1 MRNRSKKTRSAAASL
16 DPAIAQQMAAA
27 VRPAELSQADRDA
40 IHGRIMRRI
49 RDEAQPGQ
57 ESLPAPPATT
67 ASHCPVLFA
76 YPLGGNSDGLSMSI
90 CDGFTGAVGNT
101 PLIRLRRLSE
111 ETGCEILGKA
121 EFMNP
126 GGSVK
131 DRAAKWIVLDAERRG
146 VLKPGGTVVEGTAG
160 NTGIGLAHV
169 CNARGYRCV
178 IVMPDNQAAEKY
190 QVIEALGADLRK
202 VPAVPYSNP
211 NQYQKVA
218 GRLAQELPNAIW
230 ANQFDNT
237 ANRDAHFESTGPE
250 LWRDTNGKI
259 DAFCAATG
267 TGGTLAGVA
276 RYLKSKSAAVR
287 IVLVDP
293 PGSALYHYVKD
304 GELKTDGG
312 SSITEGIGT
321 GRVTANLEGCPID
334 DALRIPDA
342 QTLHFVY
349 RLLREEGLLLGST
362 AGINVAAAAALAKQM
377 GPGHTIVTI
386 LCDGGAKYQSRLF
399 NPAWIAER
407 GFTQA
412 IA

>member
-1 MRNRSKKTRSAAASL
+1 
-16 DPAIAQQMAAA
+16 
-27 VRPAELSQADRDA
+27 
-40 IHGRIMRRI
+40 
-49 RDEAQPGQ
+49 
-57 ESLPAPPATT
+57 
-67 ASHCPVLFA
+67 
-76 YPLGGNSDGLSMSI
+76 MSVT
-90 CDGFTGAVGNT
+90 DGFTGSVGNT
-101 PLIRLRRLSE
+101 PLIRLRHLSE

-146 VLKPGGTVVEGTAG
+146 TLKAGGTVVEGTAG

-190 QVIEALGADLRK
+190 QIIEALGAELRK

-218 GRLAQELPNAIW
+218 GRLAQELPNAVW

-250 LWRDTNGKI
+250 IWAQTGGRI

-267 TGGTLAGVA
+267 TGGTLAGIA

-293 PGSALYHYVKD
+293 PGSALFHWFKD

-321 GRVTANLEGCPID
+321 GRVTANLQGTPID
-334 DALRIPDA
+334 DALRISDA
-342 QTLHFVY
+342 QTMHYVY
-349 RLLREEGLLLGST
+349 RLMREEGLLLGST
-362 AGINVAAAAALAKQM
+362 AGINVAAAVMLAKQL

-399 NPAWIAER
+399 NQAWVAEK
-407 GFTQA
+407 GFSDA
-412 IA
+412 IRA

>member
-1 MRNRSKKTRSAAASL
+1 
-16 DPAIAQQMAAA
+16 
-27 VRPAELSQADRDA
+27 V
-40 IHGRIMRRI
+40 
-49 RDEAQPGQ
+49 
-57 ESLPAPPATT
+57 
-67 ASHCPVLFA
+67 
-76 YPLGGNSDGLSMSI
+76 SI
-90 CDGFTGAVGNT
+90 TDGFIGAIGNT
-101 PLIRLRRLSE
+101 PLIRLRRLSD

-146 VLKPGGTVVEGTAG
+146 ALKPGGTVVEGTAG

-169 CNARGYRCV
+169 CNARGYKCI

-190 QVIEALGADLRK
+190 QIIEALGADLRK

-218 GRLAQELPNAIW
+218 GRLAQEVPDAIW

-250 LWRDTNGKI
+250 IWADTGGNI

-276 RYLKSKSAAVR
+276 RFLKSKSAAVR

-293 PGSALYHYVKD
+293 PGSALYHYFKD

-321 GRVTANLEGCPID
+321 GRVTANLEGAPID
-334 DALRIPDA
+334 DALRISDGE
-342 QTLHFVY
+342 TMHHVY

-362 AGINVAAAAALAKQM
+362 AGINVAAAATLARQL

-399 NPAWIAER
+399 NQEWVAQK

-412 IA
+412 IEPARKT